1 MAVLRELEEAVRA
14 VADRV
19 GPAVVGIGDRW
30 GRGSG
35 VVIGEGR
42 VLTNAHN
49 VRGDRVAVSFPDGR
63 VAEGD
68 VTGADLDG
76 DLAVLTVDTAGAP
89 ALAWGES
96 EAPGIGVPVFA
107 LANPGG
113 RGLRVTFGMVSGT
126 ERSFRG
132 PQGRRIAGS
141 LEHTAPLARGS
152 SGGPVVDADGHLVG
166 LNTNRA
172 GEGFYLAIPAD
183 ADLRERV
190 EALGRGESPAAP
202 RLGVAVAP
210 PWVAARMR
218 RAVGL
223 VDREGLLVRGVEE
236 GSPADRA
243 GIGRG
248 DLIVAAGGRAV
259 TSADELHEALDE
271 AGSGGSLNVTI
282 VRGEEER
289 EVAVRLSP
297 ADPASGDR
305 EEA

>member
-1 MAVLRELEEAVRA
+1 MAALQELEQAVRA
-14 VADRV
+14 VAERV

-49 VRGDRVAVSFPDGR
+49 LRGDRVTVSFPDGR
-63 VAEGD
+63 VAEAAVAGTD
-68 VTGADLDG
+68 VDG
-76 DLAVLTVDTAGAP
+76 DLAVLTVDTAGTAAP
-89 ALAWGES
+89 TWADGDG
-96 EAPGIGVPVFA
+96 PGIGAAVFA

-113 RGLRVTFGMVSGT
+113 RGLRVTFGTVSGT

-132 PQGRRIAGS
+132 PRGRRIAGS

-152 SGGPVVDADGHLVG
+152 SGGPVVDADGALVG

-172 GEGFYLAIPAD
+172 GDGFYLAIPAD
-183 ADLRERV
+183 ADLRRRID
-190 EALGRGESPAAP
+190 ALGRGESPSAP

-223 VDREGLLVRGVEE
+223 PEREGLLIRGVEE

-243 GIGRG
+243 GLGRG
-248 DLIVAAGGRAV
+248 DLLVAAAGRAV
-259 TSADELHEALDE
+259 SSTDELHTALDQ
-271 AGSGGSLNVTI
+271 AGPGGTVTVTV

-289 EVAVRLSP
+289 EVAVRLS
-297 ADPASGDR
+297 ASEPSSR

>member
-1 MAVLRELEEAVRA
+1 
-14 VADRV
+14 
-19 GPAVVGIGDRW
+19 
-30 GRGSG
+30 
-35 VVIGEGR
+35 
-42 VLTNAHN
+42 
-49 VRGDRVAVSFPDGR
+49 
-63 VAEGD
+63 
-68 VTGADLDG
+68 
-76 DLAVLTVDTAGAP
+76 
-89 ALAWGES
+89 
-96 EAPGIGVPVFA
+96 
-107 LANPGG
+107 
-113 RGLRVTFGMVSGT
+113 
-126 ERSFRG
+126 
-132 PQGRRIAGS
+132 
-141 LEHTAPLARGS
+141 
-152 SGGPVVDADGHLVG
+152 
-166 LNTNRA
+166 
-172 GEGFYLAIPAD
+172 
-183 ADLRERV
+183 
-190 EALGRGESPAAP
+190 
-202 RLGVAVAP
+202 
-210 PWVAARMR
+210 MR

>member
-1 MAVLRELEEAVRA
+1 
-14 VADRV
+14 
-19 GPAVVGIGDRW
+19 
-30 GRGSG
+30 
-35 VVIGEGR
+35 
-42 VLTNAHN
+42 
-49 VRGDRVAVSFPDGR
+49 
-63 VAEGD
+63 
-68 VTGADLDG
+68 
-76 DLAVLTVDTAGAP
+76 
-89 ALAWGES
+89 
-96 EAPGIGVPVFA
+96 
-107 LANPGG
+107 
-113 RGLRVTFGMVSGT
+113 MVSGT

-132 PQGRRIAGS
+132 PRGRRIAGS

-223 VDREGLLVRGVEE
+223 ADREGLLVRGVEE

>member
-1 MAVLRELEEAVRA
+1 MSALQELEGAVRA
-14 VADRV
+14 VAERV

-35 VVIGEGR
+35 IVIGDGL
-42 VLTNAHN
+42 VVTNAHN
-49 VRGDRVAVSFPDGR
+49 VRGDRVTVSFADGR
-63 VAEGD
+63 VEEAAVSGVD
-68 VTGADLDG
+68 VDG
-76 DLAVLTVDTAGAP
+76 DLAVLSVDTRGASAP
-89 ALAWGES
+89 EWAA
-96 EAPGIGVPVFA
+96 EAAVVGSAVFA

-113 RGLRVTFGMVSGT
+113 RGLRVTFGMISGT

-132 PQGRRIAGS
+132 PRGRRIAGS
-141 LEHTAPLARGS
+141 VEHTAPLARGS
-152 SGGPVVDADGHLVG
+152 SGGPLVDAEGRLLG

-172 GEGFYLAIPAD
+172 GDGFYLAIPAD
-183 ADLRERV
+183 ADLRARV
-190 EALGRGESPAAP
+190 DALGRGESSPSP

-218 RAVGL
+218 RAGGL
-223 VDREGLLVRGVEE
+223 PEREGLLVRGVEE

-243 GIGRG
+243 GLGRG
-248 DLIVAAGGRAV
+248 DLIVAAGDRPV
-259 TSADELHEALDE
+259 SDADDLHAALDE
-271 AGSGGSLNVTI
+271 AGPTGTVTLTV

-297 ADPASGDR
+297 AESTSR